1 MSSHDETMPHAAP
14 SIISRRLFAK
24 RTVSAL
30 AATAA
35 FGLGTSAL
43 AQETG
48 VLPEEPTVKQT
59 SNAANAAVAAA
70 ADVAVPVANGQYIV
84 DFALQF
90 VGYPYVWAG
99 NTPSGF
105 DCSGFTQ
112 YVTLNT
118 VGIDIGHGTAGQMN
132 YGYWVDAGNL
142 QPGDYVYFAGTFGD
156 GISHTGIYIGDGQF
170 VHAENEGTDV
180 NIGWVWSDYYAA
192 HYYGAIRLW

>member
-1 MSSHDETMPHAAP
+1 MSFYDETRPTSA
-14 SIISRRLFAK
+14 SLISRRLFAK

-35 FGLGTSAL
+35 LGLGTSAL
-43 AQETG
+43 AQETDI
-48 VLPEEPTVKQT
+48 LSEEVTFQR
-59 SNAANAAVAAA
+59 AAQVATTDAEEST
-70 ADVAVPVANGQYIV
+70 ADAPVANGQYIV

-118 VGIDIGHGTAGQMN
+118 VGIDIGHGTAGQVN
-132 YGYWVDAGNL
+132 YGTWVDAANL

>member
-1 MSSHDETMPHAAP
+1 MSFYDEAMPTSAP
-14 SIISRRLFAK
+14 SMISRRLFAK
-24 RTVSAL
+24 RTASAL
-30 AATAA
+30 AAAA
-35 FGLGTSAL
+35 ALGLGSSAL
-43 AQETG
+43 AQDAG
-48 VLPEEPTVKQT
+48 VLPDEPTLKQT
-59 SNAANAAVAAA
+59 ATTAVSAG
-70 ADVAVPVANGQYIV
+70 ADEAPVANGQYIV

-118 VGIDIGHGTAGQMN
+118 VGIDIGHGTGGQMN

-142 QPGDYVYFAGTFGD
+142 QPGDFVYFAGTFGD

-170 VHAENEGTDV
+170 VHAENPGTGV
-180 NIGWVWSDYYAA
+180 TISWLWSDYYAG
-192 HYYGAIRLW
+192 HYSGAIRLW